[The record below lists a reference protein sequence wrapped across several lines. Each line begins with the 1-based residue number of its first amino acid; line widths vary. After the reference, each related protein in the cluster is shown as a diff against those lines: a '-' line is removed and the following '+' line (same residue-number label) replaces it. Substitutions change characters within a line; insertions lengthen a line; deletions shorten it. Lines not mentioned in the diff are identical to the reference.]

1 MNPTSLPLG
10 AAEKPLVILVIN
22 RWDDD
27 FALYGDYIDHDFH
40 QVVYLTTAVGRIRV
54 PVERARSV
62 FELEPD
68 YTKEQLLA
76 LSREVVSRFGRIDR
90 IIAMSEY
97 DLPKAAFLRD
107 ELGVPGPGQ
116 VPTRL
121 LVDKVAMKQAV
132 QAAGL
137 RAPRYV
143 ECKDIEVVMD
153 FAAECGCPLILK
165 PKVGAASHG
174 VHAVLSRTALAH
186 LLHSI
191 DLNDYECEEFIPG
204 TIMHADGIV
213 CEGEL
218 GLCVASRYIN
228 NCLAFNSGVP
238 LGSVFVDDEAMQAR
252 ILRFTARALETLN
265 LRDGAFHLELIHSE
279 SDELVFLEINA
290 RVGGAE
296 ITFLMRDLFEI
307 DLVGAWVRQQVDGRP
322 HLSRSDLRGT
332 CGGWLLIPEPD
343 QIPSELEQCS
353 AQIGK
358 VPHLY
363 KEILPAVGH
372 VFRGDGGYENIAG
385 RYRFSGPNSAA
396 VERSIYAVLAGFDM
410 RLRRAT
416 S

>member
-1 MNPTSLPLG
+1 MSPAV
-10 AAEKPLVILVIN
+10 AAKPLVIVVIN

-27 FALYGDYIDHDFH
+27 FALYGDYMDHDFH
-40 QVVYLTTAVGRIRV
+40 QVVYLTTVAGRVRV
-54 PVERARSV
+54 PVERARAV

-68 YTKEQLLA
+68 YTSDQLLV
-76 LSREVVSRFGRIDR
+76 LSREVLSRFGRIDR
-90 IIAMSEY
+90 IIAMSEV

-116 VPTRL
+116 AQTRV
-121 LVDKVAMKQAV
+121 LVDKVEMKRAV
-132 QAAGL
+132 QGAGL
-137 RAPRYV
+137 RAPRYL
-143 ECKDIEVVMD
+143 ECKDIEAVSA
-153 FAAECGCPLILK
+153 FAAELGCPVILK

-174 VHAVLSRTALAH
+174 VHAVLSRTALGH
-186 LLHSI
+186 LLRSI
-191 DLNDYECEEFIPG
+191 DLNDYECEEFIAG
-204 TIMHADGIV
+204 TILHVDGIV
-213 CEGEL
+213 CDGAF

-228 NCLAFNSGVP
+228 SCLVFNSGVP

-252 ILRFTARALETLN
+252 IRRFTAQALQALN

-290 RVGGAE
+290 RVGGGE

-307 DLVGAWVRQQVDGRP
+307 DLVGAWVRQQVDGRL
-322 HLSRSDLRGT
+322 HLPRKDVRGT
-332 CGGWLLIPEPD
+332 CGGFLMVPEPD
-343 QIPSELEQCS
+343 QIPSELLQRT
-353 AQIGK
+353 AQIGH

-363 KEILPAVGH
+363 KEILPEVGH

-385 RYRFSGPNSAA
+385 RYRFSGPDSAA

-410 RLRRAT
+410 QLRRAT